1 MEAVRLEDIWVRYEE
16 QMVLREIDLAIE
28 EGEFLGLI
36 GPNGGGKTTLLKVIL
51 GLIRPE
57 VGRAEVFGI
66 PCDRLGAKR
75 HYIGYI
81 PQRSLADWRF
91 PASVF
96 DVAMMGCYG
105 RIGLF
110 KRPGLSDKQAV
121 MQCLERVEMSH
132 LAQRQIGELSGGQ
145 QQRVFI
151 ARALAG
157 EPKLLLLDEPTSG
170 VDAPAQEKFY
180 QLLKDLQH
188 EFGLTVVLVTHD
200 VGVISYYVEKI
211 ACLNQTLYA
220 HAPPFEV
227 FTTGALTKAYG
238 CEVELLAHGKVP
250 HRVIEEHK

>member
-1 MEAVRLEDIWVRYEE
+1 MEAVRLEDIWVRYEQ

-96 DVAMMGCYG
+96 DVAITMIWISVTVFFTLSGVTQNAPQEIKVIMT
-105 RIGLF
+105 
-110 KRPGLSDKQAV
+110 PGLLLGAYSLV
-121 MQCLERVEMSH
+121 W
-132 LAQRQIGELSGGQ
+132 IGKK
-145 QQRVFI
+145 
-151 ARALAG
+151 AW
-157 EPKLLLLDEPTSG
+157 SG
-170 VDAPAQEKFY
+170 V
-180 QLLKDLQH
+180 
-188 EFGLTVVLVTHD
+188 
-200 VGVISYYVEKI
+200 S
-211 ACLNQTLYA
+211 
-220 HAPPFEV
+220 
-227 FTTGALTKAYG
+227 
-238 CEVELLAHGKVP
+238 
-250 HRVIEEHK
+250 